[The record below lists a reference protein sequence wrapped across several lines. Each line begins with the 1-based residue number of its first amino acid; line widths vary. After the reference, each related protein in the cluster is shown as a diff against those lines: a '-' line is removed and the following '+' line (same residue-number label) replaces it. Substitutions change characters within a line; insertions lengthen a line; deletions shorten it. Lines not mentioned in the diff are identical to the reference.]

1 MPTLEKTTAT
11 SKNLWKFMTQFML
24 RNVDISNNLNTFM
37 TRMNLFLNV
46 FLFKLLITAYLHC
59 LVFVFFLLSS
69 IEEVL
74 STIEK
79 NTGFKSPNFV
89 RSWVYFLFQLFKL
102 SDKLDLTNSWNFSE
116 NLRIY
121 ASVFF
126 TMASQTM
133 GTYNNLWI

>member
-102 SDKLDLTNSWNFSE
+102 SDKLDLTNS
-116 NLRIY
+116 
-121 ASVFF
+121 
-126 TMASQTM
+126 
-133 GTYNNLWI
+133 